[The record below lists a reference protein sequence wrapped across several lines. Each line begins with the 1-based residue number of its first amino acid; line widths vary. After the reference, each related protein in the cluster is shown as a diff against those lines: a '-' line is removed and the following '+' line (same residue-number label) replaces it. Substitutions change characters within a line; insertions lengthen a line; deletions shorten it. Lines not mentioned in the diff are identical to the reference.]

1 LHRHLDEWII
11 HFEKRFEMKQK
22 ARRQFDASF
31 KLEVAQMV
39 RNQGVSVAEVC
50 RSLDLGETV
59 QPSLLD
65 RRVLAAGLPI

>member
-22 ARRQFDASF
+22 VRRQFDASF

-50 RSLDLGETV
+50 RRLDLGETV